1 MWVQALHATAVDV
14 QRKVAKQHGSST
26 INFMVYCNGVIFF
39 HKSVDFT
46 GHNHD
51 VQYIFGV
58 IIILLRCSLLLT
70 PHIVLMVMFTFF
82 RRLKRLSLN

>member
-46 GHNHD
+46 GHNQD